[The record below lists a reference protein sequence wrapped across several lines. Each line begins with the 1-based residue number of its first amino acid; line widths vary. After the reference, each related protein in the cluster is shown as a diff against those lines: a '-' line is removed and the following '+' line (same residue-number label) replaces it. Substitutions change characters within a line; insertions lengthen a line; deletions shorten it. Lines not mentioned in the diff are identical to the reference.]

1 MEILIIIVLKNLA
14 TTQLLVDG
22 GLDNMWYIIKYYEAQ
37 KIVCIK
43 IFYIILFMVNFI

>member
-37 KIVCIK
+37 KIVCVLK
-43 IFYIILFMVNFI
+43 YFI